1 MTDSPM
7 TAASHQAAH
16 ALPDDDSAVLLK
28 LAGIKKAYDQ
38 TEVLKDIN
46 LDIKHGEFLTL
57 LGPSGCG
64 KTTLLRLIA
73 GFEQPNAGAIYLD
86 GVQMAGLPAD
96 KRPVNTVFQQYA
108 LFPHMSVAQNVA
120 YGLKLKKVPKPEIQS
135 RVQDALAMVQLGHLA
150 NRRPQDLSGGQQ
162 QRVAIARAVINRPK
176 LLLLDEPLSALDH
189 KLRLQMQSE
198 LKRLQREL
206 GITFVFVTHDQEEAL
221 SMSDRI
227 AVMKDGTFQHIGTP
241 IEIYETPANLFTA
254 KFIGEANLF
263 QAEVKGVY
271 PEQPDRDGQLTNGR
285 IEVEVRDAQTP
296 AGSTTLR
303 NLRRPKFANEV
314 EFGDTVNLL
323 LRPED
328 LRIYDPN
335 DTEHAGLL
343 GHVIESNYKGST
355 LDSIIKLENGRIVK
369 ASEFFDEDDPSFDYN
384 IGEGV
389 KVSWV
394 DGWEWLLPDDGDA
407 NSNAD
412 EGADNLIKNADHN
425 AANGNLIATKKDAQ

>member
-1 MTDSPM
+1 MTNSPPNM
-7 TAASHQAAH
+7 HRASASPQ
-16 ALPDDDSAVLLK
+16 DDKVLLQ
-28 LAGIKKAYDQ
+28 LTGLKKTYDQ

-120 YGLKLKKVPKPEIQS
+120 YGLKLKKVPKDEIQT
-135 RVQDALAMVQLGHLA
+135 RVREILAMVQLEHLA

-227 AVMKDGTFQHIGTP
+227 AVMKDGTFQQIGTP
-241 IEIYETPANLFTA
+241 IDI
-254 KFIGEANLF
+254 
-263 QAEVKGVY
+263 
-271 PEQPDRDGQLTNGR
+271 
-285 IEVEVRDAQTP
+285 
-296 AGSTTLR
+296 
-303 NLRRPKFANEV
+303 
-314 EFGDTVNLL
+314 
-323 LRPED
+323 
-328 LRIYDPN
+328 
-335 DTEHAGLL
+335 
-343 GHVIESNYKGST
+343 
-355 LDSIIKLENGRIVK
+355 
-369 ASEFFDEDDPSFDYN
+369 
-384 IGEGV
+384 
-389 KVSWV
+389 
-394 DGWEWLLPDDGDA
+394 
-407 NSNAD
+407 
-412 EGADNLIKNADHN
+412 
-425 AANGNLIATKKDAQ
+425 